1 MEDGRVGPAPRACA
15 TIPIEVLDERA
26 FSEFGWVLGAP
37 FAQDP
42 AATAFS
48 HPGSDFWHVHDFDPG
63 EDGATEVL
71 WVNYRDDSLRLR
83 ALEVHWLTE
92 QAIVPLGGHEL
103 LHVVCPT
110 RTDASRLP
118 DLTRLRCFRIR
129 SGLGICMRPGC
140 WHASFVTGG
149 HTTCLMLTR
158 RSTTRDLVAHLKGA
172 AFAVE
177 SSTVTLGSLGE
188 GELRLKA

>member
-1 MEDGRVGPAPRACA
+1 MEDGRVGPFLR
-15 TIPIEVLDERA
+15 TSGTVPIEVLDQQA
-26 FSEFGWVLGAP
+26 FREFGWVLGTP
-37 FAQDP
+37 FAQDL

-63 EDGATEVL
+63 DGGETEVL
-71 WVNYRDDSLRLR
+71 WVDYRDDSLRVR

-92 QAIVPLGGHEL
+92 QAIVPLGGHEIV
-103 LHVVCPT
+103 HVVCPT
-110 RTDASRLP
+110 RADGTRLP
-118 DLTRLRCFRIR
+118 DLARLRCFLIR

-158 RSTTRDLVAHLKGA
+158 RSTTRDLVDHLKGA
-172 AFAVE
+172 PVAVE
-177 SSTVTLGSLGE
+177 SSTVALGSLGE
-188 GELRLKA
+188 GELLLKA

>member
-1 MEDGRVGPAPRACA
+1 MEDGGVVPVLREPGTV
-15 TIPIEVLDERA
+15 PIEALDEQA
-26 FSEFGWVLGAP
+26 FREFGWVLGNP

-63 EDGATEVL
+63 DGGTTEVL
-71 WVNYRDDSLRLR
+71 WVNYRDDSLRVR

-92 QAIVPLGGHEL
+92 QAIVPLDGHEL
-103 LHVVCPT
+103 VHVVCPT

-118 DLTRLRCFRIR
+118 DLARLRCFRIR
-129 SGLGICMRPGC
+129 CGLGICMRPGC

-149 HTTCLMLTR
+149 QTTCLMLTR

-172 AFAVE
+172 PSLVE
-177 SSTVTLGSLGE
+177 SSTIALGSLGE
-188 GELRLKA
+188 CQLLPEG